1 MNLFN
6 FFEKKSTPEVV
17 DINSEKVPEI
27 DSIPENDNKEAVPPV
42 TIIKSVEEADKN
54 FKDNFTKLWHKQ

>member
-42 TIIKSVEEADKN
+42 TIIKSVEKAGERFEENVKN
-54 FKDNFTKLWHKQ
+54 LFHKQ